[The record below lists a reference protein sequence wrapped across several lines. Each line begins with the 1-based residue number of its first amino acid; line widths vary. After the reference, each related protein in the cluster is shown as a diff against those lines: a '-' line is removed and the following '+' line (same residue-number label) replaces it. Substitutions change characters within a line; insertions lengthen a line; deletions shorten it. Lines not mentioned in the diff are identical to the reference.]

1 MDLSAHRPP
10 RRVSGL
16 AEARLAAI
24 VDSSDDA
31 IISKDLSGRIV
42 SWNRAAERLYGYRAA
57 EIVGQSIYKLVP
69 EHLRCEEEE
78 ILERIKGGERI
89 EHYET
94 CRIRRDGRRIEV
106 SITVSP
112 VYDSDGRIIGAS
124 KIARDIGPAREAQ
137 RRKDEFLAILA
148 HELRNPLA
156 PIRTALHLV
165 RQQNLPPEKLDRVV
179 DLAERQMRH
188 LTRLLDDLLDVARIT
203 TGRVDL
209 RIERADI
216 AALAR
221 ETAESA
227 RPGMEK
233 RRHQFTA
240 RIAQQPLWLEADPA
254 RIAQIL
260 DNLLANA
267 AKYTPD
273 GGHVRMS
280 VQREGKEAV
289 VRVEDDGIGFRP
301 DAGDGL
307 FGLFSREDAGIER
320 SEGGLGI
327 GLALVRE
334 FVQRQ
339 GGRVTAHSDGPMKG
353 SAFVVRFP
361 LAAE

>member
-1 MDLSAHRPP
+1 MDMSAHRPP
-10 RRVSGL
+10 RRASGL

-24 VDSSDDA
+24 VNSSEDA

-42 SWNRAAERLYGYRAA
+42 SWNPAAERLFGYKAA
-57 EIVGQSIYKLVP
+57 DIIGKSIFTLIP
-69 EHLRCEEEE
+69 EHLRPEEEE
-78 ILERIKGGERI
+78 IIERIKAGERV

-94 CRIRRDGRRIEV
+94 CRLRADGARIEV

-112 VYDSDGRIIGAS
+112 VYDSDGRIVGAS
-124 KIARDIGPAREAQ
+124 KIARDISAAREAQ

-165 RQQNLPPEKLDRVV
+165 RRKQLPPEKVDRAV
-179 DLAERQMRH
+179 DLAQRQMSH

-209 RIERADI
+209 RIERADV
-216 AALAR
+216 AGLAR
-221 ETAESA
+221 EAVESV
-227 RPGMEK
+227 RPLMEK
-233 RRHQFTA
+233 RRHRLSCA
-240 RIAQQPLWLEADPA
+240 IPPEPLWLDADPA

-260 DNLLANA
+260 DNLLSNA

-273 GGHVRMS
+273 GGNISIDVARD
-280 VQREGKEAV
+280 GTDAV
-289 VRVEDDGIGFRP
+289 IRVEDDGIGFRN
-301 DAGDGL
+301 DSGEKL
-307 FGLFSREDAGIER
+307 FGLFARDDAGLHR

-334 FVQRQ
+334 FAERH
-339 GGRVTAHSDGPMKG
+339 GGSVTAHSEGPMKG
-353 SAFVVRFP
+353 STFVVRLP
-361 LAAE
+361 LAP